1 MDAKITKERLSR
13 MLSYDWLKIV
23 GLALAAILLWTLVF
37 TTTATRITP
46 AQQFTVINYFGNVST
61 VGTTVSETLNDALN
75 DGVFSYEVIENT
87 VVDVGGNEEYGATLM
102 ETRVS
107 TYEGD
112 VIFVPDIANEDT
124 EYELNGEKRYDS
136 YLQNLVNGYYSKMMN
151 LDPED
156 PDGYFQ
162 RMEKFLN
169 GFYNGDYKTGER
181 DDQAIETAFLERI
194 EKNKDKR
201 FKKDAQIE
209 QGIRDEIARIVKYRD
224 ALIEFY
230 GYLDSGLVTLTK
242 TQLLD
247 HENNDAV
254 KYEGIFSINL
264 CPDKEKMPNLHTIA
278 AYAKTVKDE
287 AGKEQTFRSAENMNV
302 ALLDFPE
309 TEESFEYESLLYINY
324 VIRLSKAA

>member
-23 GLALAAILLWTLVF
+23 GLALAAILVWTLVF
-37 TTTATRITP
+37 TMTATRITP

-61 VGTTVSETLNDALN
+61 VGTSVSDTLDDALK
-75 DGVFSYEVIENT
+75 DGVFSYEVMEHT
-87 VVDVGGNEEYGATLM
+87 LVDVGGNEDYGSTLM
-102 ETRVS
+102 ETRIS

-112 VIFVPDIANEDT
+112 VIFVPDVDHPDT
-124 EYELNGEKRYDS
+124 EYEVNGEKRYDS
-136 YLQNLVNGYYSKMMN
+136 YLQHLVNGYYARIMN

-181 DDQAIETAFLERI
+181 DDRAIEAAFLNRI

-201 FKKDAQIE
+201 FKKDEQIK
-209 QGIRDEIARIVKYRD
+209 QGVQDEIARIIKYRE

-254 KYEGIFSINL
+254 KHEGIFSINL
-264 CPDKEKMPNLHTIA
+264 CPDKEKMPNLHKVA
-278 AYAKTVKDE
+278 AYMKTVTDE
-287 AGKEQTFRSAENMNV
+287 AGNEQSFLSAENMNV

-309 TEESFEYESLLYINY
+309 VEESFEYESLLYINY